1 MTANLVAACLDL
13 GKPVFGICRGLQEL
27 NVAFGGTLRRDMG
40 RSDALL
46 PHHAPADADWEGM
59 FAHGHD
65 VALAEGGVLNK
76 ATGQRNLWVNSVHY
90 QGIARLGDGLRV
102 EAAAPDGV
110 IEAVSARENGAPVR
124 GVRGPERKG
133 GVEGT
138 SGAV

>member
-1 MTANLVAACLDL
+1 
-13 GKPVFGICRGLQEL
+13 
-27 NVAFGGTLRRDMG
+27 
-40 RSDALL
+40 
-46 PHHAPADADWEGM
+46 M

-110 IEAVSARENGAPVR
+110 IEAVSARVNGAPVL
-124 GVRGPERKG
+124 GVQWHPEWNTAADPNS
-133 GVEGT
+133 VT
-138 SGAV
+138 SFHPPGRSSEERRVGKARVRPCSCRWSPSH